1 MWACHSSCGQLSF
14 SLLRLYGHRFDGRRG
29 WTPQMFVLGARE
41 ALSGSRG
48 FPALRLETS
57 LCAPL
62 ASILRLLASN
72 RVLGEFW

>member
-29 WTPQMFVLGARE
+29 WTPQMFVLGAHGE

-62 ASILRLLASN
+62 VQHPAVLADN
-72 RVLGEFW
+72 GVRVEF